1 MADASV
7 LHPAGPAASALADL
21 TVVLTFVCT
30 LVFVGTMATLAWAL
44 WRRKRDDGLDVRR
57 WLIVGAGIVLPSVVL
72 AALLAYSSLR
82 SFELYPPHET
92 GAATVQVTGH
102 MWWWDVRYG
111 DAGGQPALRTANEL
125 VVPVGRPVT
134 LALGSADVIHS
145 FWVPALSGK
154 VDMMP
159 GRVHSLRIVA
169 DQAGVYRGPC
179 AEYCGDQ
186 HARMTLHV
194 VALPPDEYDRWR
206 AAQAAP
212 AVEPTDAAARRGR
225 ALFEA
230 RHCNA
235 CHAVR
240 GLVEGTG
247 YGPDLTHVGSR
258 RHLGAGLLPLNRDTL
273 ARWIADT
280 QHLKPGARMPA
291 SPDLDAAS
299 LADLAAFLEGLK

>member
-1 MADASV
+1 MANTSA
-7 LHPAGPAASALADL
+7 LHPAGPAAAALADL
-21 TVVLTFVCT
+21 SLVLTVVCT
-30 LVFVGTMATLAWAL
+30 LVFVGTMAVLAWAV
-44 WRRKRDDGLDVRR
+44 WRRQREDGLDVRR

-82 SFELYPPHET
+82 SFELYPAHES
-92 GAATVQVTGH
+92 GGATVQVTGH
-102 MWWWDVRYG
+102 MWWWDVQYG
-111 DAGGQPALRTANEL
+111 GGMSLRSANEL
-125 VVPVGRPVT
+125 VIPVGRPVT
-134 LALGSADVIHS
+134 LALASADVIHS

-169 DQAGVYRGPC
+169 DRPGVYGGPC

-186 HARMTLHV
+186 HARMTLQV
-194 VALPPDEYDRWR
+194 IALPADEFERWR

-212 AVEPTDAAARRGR
+212 ATAPADAAAQRGR
-225 ALFEA
+225 AFFEA

-247 YGPDLTHVGSR
+247 FGPDLTHIGSR
-258 RHLGAGLLPLNRDTL
+258 KHIGAGTLPMNRDTL
-273 ARWIADT
+273 ARWIGDT

-291 SPDLDAAS
+291 SPDLDAAA